1 MAKGIIFLILFL
13 SAITLGRIATIHKAR
28 AGFFSCAS
36 GKRYM
41 IGSPNILD
49 KAIVLRWNDV
59 TFQFYNFPK
68 LYCLYA
74 EHSEMISYL

>member
-13 SAITLGRIATIHKAR
+13 SAITLGRIATMHKAR
-28 AGFFSCAS
+28 AGFSCAS

-49 KAIVLRWNDV
+49 KAIIL
-59 TFQFYNFPK
+59 
-68 LYCLYA
+68 
-74 EHSEMISYL
+74 

>member
-1 MAKGIIFLILFL
+1 MAKGSIFLILFL

-28 AGFFSCAS
+28 AGFSCAS

-49 KAIVLRWNDV
+49 KAIIL
-59 TFQFYNFPK
+59 
-68 LYCLYA
+68 
-74 EHSEMISYL
+74 